1 MTDRRDESYALALE
15 LEKSHRN
22 FRAGPAEQ
30 RATILWSIYAAF
42 AGLSVCSGDCAAIIP
57 DDEQQPYSTLVEMY
71 RLWKKGEKVII
82 PFRQT
87 RDDGF
92 MTDLAARTFYSIIN
106 RISEVKFPKGGADTF
121 LIDRELIDLLNDRI
135 HPINTAIVTEV
146 LRLGFSPSYI
156 PYDRGKGA
164 NRKSRWT
171 LKKKVRFF
179 KDIIFLRLHLADKDH
194 HLDGSSFCVCCI
206 LHDNFLQ
213 LCSRFGNPDFWGDKL
228 PGWTSM
234 VVIIS
239 FFSGIILFS
248 LGIIAEYIW
257 RIYEEVKGRPG
268 ISLRKRRMV
277 EGSKRLNFITFIF
290 VSGALCLFYTLL
302 FRPVTYEAQGHYPAY
317 LDLAKQLYGLPGA
330 SDTDLATGRRYI
342 HLSWVFS

>member
-1 MTDRRDESYALALE
+1 MPHLPDL
-15 LEKSHRN
+15 
-22 FRAGPAEQ
+22 
-30 RATILWSIYAAF
+30 SI
-42 AGLSVCSGDCAAIIP
+42 CSGDCAAIIP

-71 RLWKKGEKVII
+71 RLWEKGEKVII
-82 PFRQT
+82 PFRQK

-92 MTDLAARTFYSIIN
+92 LTNLAARTFYSIIN
-106 RISEVKFPKGGADTF
+106 KISEVKFPKGGADTF
-121 LIDRELIDLLNDRI
+121 FIDRELIDLLNERI

-156 PYDRGKGA
+156 PYDRSRGV

-171 LKKKVRFF
+171 LKKKIRFF
-179 KDIIFLRLHLADKDH
+179 KDIFFSGSTWPIRIITWMGVIFA
-194 HLDGSSFCVCCI
+194 FAA
-206 LHDNFLQ
+206 
-213 LCSRFGNPDFWGDKL
+213 LCMIIFYGYIALFGNPDFWGEKL

-268 ISLRKRRMV
+268 YIIKKKEDGKQQVNTLD
-277 EGSKRLNFITFIF
+277 FITIHFF
-290 VSGALCLFYTLL
+290 SSALCTIYSLF
-302 FRPVTYEAQGHYPAY
+302 FHP
-317 LDLAKQLYGLPGA
+317 
-330 SDTDLATGRRYI
+330 
-342 HLSWVFS
+342 

>member
-1 MTDRRDESYALALE
+1 
-15 LEKSHRN
+15 
-22 FRAGPAEQ
+22 
-30 RATILWSIYAAF
+30 
-42 AGLSVCSGDCAAIIP
+42 
-57 DDEQQPYSTLVEMY
+57 
-71 RLWKKGEKVII
+71 
-82 PFRQT
+82 
-87 RDDGF
+87 

-156 PYDRGKGA
+156 PYDRGKGV

-179 KDIIFLRLHLADKDH
+179 KDIFFSGSTWPIRIITWMGVLFAFAAFCMIIFYSYVAL
-194 HLDGSSFCVCCI
+194 
-206 LHDNFLQ
+206 
-213 LCSRFGNPDFWGDKL
+213 FGNPDFWGDKL

-268 ISLRKRRMV
+268 YIIKKKEDGGRK
-277 EGSKRLNFITFIF
+277 
-290 VSGALCLFYTLL
+290 
-302 FRPVTYEAQGHYPAY
+302 
-317 LDLAKQLYGLPGA
+317 
-330 SDTDLATGRRYI
+330 
-342 HLSWVFS
+342 